1 MSKVNGARPRR
12 VLVLCRAVFGP
23 RMSSP
28 GIRARH
34 MAEVLSEQLP
44 DIEVTLGVPTG
55 SQPVSDPATT
65 KYRFETFSQRKLPG
79 LMMANDIII
88 CHEYPPTALL
98 AFPWKTL
105 VLDYYTIF
113 YIEWMENSRD
123 SLRESDLKRAW
134 WMSGARR
141 RIGAELLFA
150 DFLTCANERQK
161 DYFIGAM
168 IGMGLIDPQAYDR
181 DPSLKGLIAT
191 APHGIRSDELIAGET
206 RVIKGVY
213 GGVRETDHL
222 IIWNGGILQWYD
234 PATLL
239 HALARI
245 KRHRDDVKLVFV
257 GGAYPGLGGMGLG
270 RRFQETVELA
280 RELDLYNNTVFFELA
295 WVPYDKIKDYMLE
308 ADLAVCTY
316 FDNMET
322 HFSLRTRFVD
332 VFWAELPLICTQ
344 GDVFAQD
351 VRDRGLGIAVPPEDP
366 EALADAIERIVDDT
380 PFREECRRN
389 IRQYNREMSWEQ
401 TLQPFVEFCRN
412 PESYALPKWRRVPL
426 ALGAWAQWVISR
438 AIGIW
443 IR

>member
-1 MSKVNGARPRR
+1 
-12 VLVLCRAVFGP
+12 
-23 RMSSP
+23 
-28 GIRARH
+28 

-44 DIEVTLGVPTG
+44 DCEITLGVPTG

-65 KYRFETFSQRKLPG
+65 KYKLAHYSLRKLPG

-88 CHEYPPTALL
+88 CHEYPAAALVAL
-98 AFPWKTL
+98 PWKTL

-123 SLRESDLKRAW
+123 DLSNGPARRAA

-141 RIGAELLFA
+141 RIGAQLLFA
-150 DFLTCANERQK
+150 DFLTCANERQR
-161 DYFIGAM
+161 DYYIGAM
-168 IGMGLIDPQAYDR
+168 IGLGLIDPQAYDR
-181 DPSLKGLIAT
+181 DPAMKRMFAI
-191 APHGIRSDELIAGET
+191 APHGVRGDALTANET

-213 GGVRETDHL
+213 AGISENDNL

-239 HALARI
+239 HALAQI
-245 KRHRDDVKLVFV
+245 KRKRDDVKLVFV

-280 RELDLYNNTVFFELA
+280 RELGLYNNTVFFELA
-295 WVPYDKIKDYMLE
+295 WVPYDKVKDYMLE

-344 GDVFAQD
+344 GDVFAD
-351 VRDRGLGIAVPPEDP
+351 MVRERGLGLTVPEGDAP
-366 EALADAIERIVDDT
+366 ALAAAIERIIDDRDFAAET
-380 PFREECRRN
+380 RGN
-389 IRQYNREMSWEQ
+389 IRRVNQELSWEQ
-401 TLQPFVEFCRN
+401 MLQPFVDFCRN
-412 PESYALPKWRRVPL
+412 PRSSAMSKWRRVPM
-426 ALGAWAQWVISR
+426 AAGAWSQWVISR
-438 AIGIW
+438 AYGMW